1 MALARGVRDEAYG
14 RRVTYSP
21 KVFIPLTMLCRDRC
35 GYCTFAKA
43 PARLTSPYLTPD
55 EVLSIARAGKEAG
68 CHEALFTLGERPE
81 LRYPLAKTW
90 LADNGFASTVDYLAH
105 VCQLV
110 LEETGLLPHA
120 NAGALYADELAA
132 LRPFAASQGM
142 MIESLAEDLD
152 AHRSAP
158 DKEPARR
165 LATLDAAGELHIP
178 FTTGNPGRHRR
189 RPAGPAGRLAGHR
202 RLARPLRPRA
212 RGHRP
217 ELPPQAG
224 YGHGPGRALPDR
236 RPVVGHRRG
245 PPGAAGRGAHS
256 GAAEPLRR
264 AGAAAGGRH
273 RRLGRGLAD
282 HGRPRE
288 PRAGLARARHLA
300 GGHGGRGA
308 CAGGTADG
316 VSSFRA

>member
-1 MALARGVRDEAYG
+1 MLSDVDLLQMPLPDLMALARGVRDEAYG

-55 EVLSIARAGKEAG
+55 EVLSIARAGKDAG

-165 LATLDAAGELHIP
+165 WPRSMRPASCTSPSRPGSWWASA
-178 FTTGNPGRHRR
+178 TTGPASWRR
-189 RPAGPAGRLAGHR
+189 CRPS
-202 RLARPLRPRA
+202 RPRTPASA
-212 RGHRP
+212 RCKR
-217 ELPPQAG
+217 
-224 YGHGPGRALPDR
+224 
-236 RPVVGHRRG
+236 
-245 PPGAAGRGAHS
+245 
-256 GAAEPLRR
+256 
-264 AGAAAGGRH
+264 
-273 RRLGRGLAD
+273 
-282 HGRPRE
+282 
-288 PRAGLARARHLA
+288 
-300 GGHGGRGA
+300 
-308 CAGGTADG
+308 
-316 VSSFRA
+316 